1 MNLGTPF
8 ITRAANLADL
18 PSILTIERASPAA
31 AHWNEAEHREAIASP
46 DRLVLV
52 AQGPSGIAGFLV
64 AFTAIAEWELE
75 NIAVHPG
82 SREQGIGRVLM
93 TALIEAAK
101 AAGATEIRQEIRASN
116 LPAQRL
122 AQSCGFVQEG
132 KRAAYYREPVEEAI
146 LFKFIMV
153 RAS

>member
-1 MNLGTPF
+1 
-8 ITRAANLADL
+8 
-18 PSILTIERASPAA
+18 RASPAA
-31 AHWNEAEHREAIASP
+31 AHWPDFEYTSAVDSP
-46 DRLVLV
+46 ARLLLV
-52 AQGPSGIAGFLV
+52 AEQNSQVVGFAV

-122 AQSCGFVQEG
+122 AQSCRFAQEG